1 MSSLWCNETVNM
13 SNEWTKF
20 NLSFKIFNYMLVQQL
35 KQIQDRLKKLKSQEI
50 ISEEDSIEIQRIEK
64 WFEEF
69 KKAE

>member
-1 MSSLWCNETVNM
+1 
-13 SNEWTKF
+13 
-20 NLSFKIFNYMLVQQL
+20 MLVQQL

>member
-1 MSSLWCNETVNM
+1 
-13 SNEWTKF
+13 
-20 NLSFKIFNYMLVQQL
+20 MLVQQL

-50 ISEEDSIEIQRIEK
+50 ISEEDAIEIERIEK